1 MPLFRRQLYSTEPP
15 ALKQDYELR
24 GSSHAHHTQLLTSSS
39 THVLCLLVAAKLAEG
54 MAPKKY
60 QWALEI
66 ISSCGKLQKKK
77 ERSYDDPAPDDF
89 FIFQQSAINYPETEI
104 DS

>member
-1 MPLFRRQLYSTEPP
+1 MFASDSEASGRYD
-15 ALKQDYELR
+15 A
-24 GSSHAHHTQLLTSSS
+24 
-39 THVLCLLVAAKLAEG
+39 
-54 MAPKKY
+54 KY

-77 ERSYDDPAPDDF
+77 KFPCDPAPDDF

-104 DS
+104 DSLVIVNDNVID